1 MLELPLF
8 PLQTVLF
15 PGSPLFLHIFE
26 DRYKWMVRLCQETSQ
41 PFGVVLIRRGVEAL
55 GPLAEP
61 HAIGCTA
68 RIVDVQP
75 LSEGRLNIKTVGEER
90 FRILSLRSETSP
102 YWIGEIEYH
111 PLTNREPVAFDRAVE
126 ALRPIVLRYL
136 QLIEQSGKIQIKLE
150 KLPEDR
156 VRFTY
161 MASSLLQIPADSKQE
176 LLSIE
181 DGFTLVERL
190 RSIYLREM
198 AILRS
203 ILTSSSRREGKTF
216 SNN

>member
-1 MLELPLF
+1 MHELPLF

-26 DRYKWMVRLCQETSQ
+26 DRYKWMIRLCLETSQ
-41 PFGVVLIRRGVEAL
+41 PFGVVLIRRGVEAF
-55 GPLAEP
+55 GPLADP
-61 HAIGCTA
+61 HPVGCTA
-68 RIVDVQP
+68 RIVDVQS
-75 LSEGRLNIKTVGEER
+75 LSEGRMNIRTVGEER
-90 FRILSLRSETSP
+90 FRVLSLRSETSP
-102 YWIGEIEYH
+102 YWVGEVEYF
-111 PLTNREPVAFDRAVE
+111 PLANPEPAAFSRSVD
-126 ALRPIVLRYL
+126 ALRPIVVRYL
-136 QLIEQSGKIQIKLE
+136 QLIEQTGKMHIKLE

-156 VRFTY
+156 VLFAYT
-161 MASSLLQIPADSKQE
+161 ASSLLQIPSDSKQE

-181 DGFTLVERL
+181 DGLSLVERL

-203 ILTSSSRREGKTF
+203 ILTYSSRREGKTF